1 MSGVQKEEIS
11 FTADISQLMNLIIN
25 SFYSK
30 KEIFLRE
37 LLSNSSDALEKIR
50 HKSLQDSNVL
60 SSEPDLKIRVKS
72 IEEDKCLVISDT
84 GVGMTKDDLVNCLGT
99 IAKSG
104 TKAFLESVDK
114 KDVETIGQFGV
125 GFYSAFLVADRVKV
139 VTKHNDDKEYVWESN
154 SDKTFTLT
162 SNDEGRLKRGTEI
175 YLYLKEDELEYLKM
189 DRVKTVIK
197 QYTEFINYPIEVWE
211 TKEVEREVPVED
223 EEDSKEGDSPNGV
236 EGDSPSDEP
245 KIEEVEEEKEEKSEA
260 PKTKKIKE
268 TVSEWKVVNDEKP
281 IWCQKPEDV
290 DEEKYKSFYKKLT
303 GEYSDPL
310 AHKHFHT
317 EGNLECDCL
326 LYVPE
331 RPPFDVFDGGQGKKR
346 NIKLY
351 VKKVFIMDDCEELV
365 PEWLKFVR
373 GVVDSN
379 DIQLNVSR
387 EILQQSRVLSQ
398 IKNIIIKKSIELMNE
413 IAEDEDKF
421 KKFYEHY
428 DKMIK
433 LGVHEDSKNRDKLV
447 ELLRYNSVNN
457 SDKLISL
464 KEYVE
469 NMKEEDKSIYYI
481 CGDNKESLSKSP
493 LIERI
498 KQKGHDVLYF
508 TDPID
513 EYMVQNV
520 KEYMEKKLVDVSKE
534 GIKFDEDEIKK
545 QTEENKALIDFIK
558 EQLGSRVTEVKV
570 SDRLASTPCVLTT
583 AEFGWTAN
591 MERIMK
597 AQALRNSQMDQF
609 MGARKIMELNT
620 GHLIMRTLREKLS
633 DETNHKQC
641 KDIVELLYSN
651 AILNSGFILENPS
664 EYANKVNKMIE
675 VGFCDAEEDQTL
687 EDPPDLS
694 DTLNT
699 QDTVA
704 NTEGESASDESIME
718 VVD

>member
-1 MSGVQKEEIS
+1 MSGIQKEEIS

-50 HKSLQDSNVL
+50 HKSLQNQNEL
-60 SSEPDLKIRVKS
+60 LNEPDLKIRVKS
-72 IEEDKCLVISDT
+72 IEDDKCLVISDT
-84 GVGMTKDDLVNCLGT
+84 GIGMTREDLVNCLGT

-114 KDVETIGQFGV
+114 KGVETIGQFGV

-139 VTKHNDDKEYVWESN
+139 VTKHNDDKEYIWESN

-162 SNDEGRLKRGTEI
+162 SNDDGTLKRGTEI
-175 YLYLKEDELEYLKM
+175 HLYLKESELEYLKI
-189 DRVKTVIK
+189 DKVKTVIK
-197 QYTEFINYPIEVWE
+197 QYTEFINYPIELWE
-211 TKEVEREVPVED
+211 SKEVEREVPVEE
-223 EEDSKEGDSPNGV
+223 EEDSDEGDSPDGV

-245 KIEEVEEEKEEKSEA
+245 KIEEVEEEKEEKTQA

-281 IWCQKPEDV
+281 IWCQKPDDV

-317 EGNLECDCL
+317 EGNLECDCI

-331 RPPFDVFDGGQGKKR
+331 RPPFDVFEGGQGKKR

-373 GVVDSN
+373 GVVDSK

-398 IKNIIIKKSIELMNE
+398 IKNIIVKKSIELMNE

-421 KKFYEHY
+421 NKFYEHY

-469 NMKEEDKSIYYI
+469 NMKEEDKCIYYI
-481 CGDNKESLSKSP
+481 CGDNKKSLSRSP

-498 KQKGHDVLYF
+498 KEKGHDILYF

-545 QTEENKALIDFIK
+545 QTEENKGLIDFIK

-597 AQALRNSQMDQF
+597 AQAIRNSQMDQF
-609 MGARKIMELNT
+609 MGARKDYGVKYWTFNYE
-620 GHLIMRTLREKLS
+620 
-633 DETNHKQC
+633 
-641 KDIVELLYSN
+641 
-651 AILNSGFILENPS
+651 NS
-664 EYANKVNKMIE
+664 
-675 VGFCDAEEDQTL
+675 
-687 EDPPDLS
+687 
-694 DTLNT
+694 
-699 QDTVA
+699 
-704 NTEGESASDESIME
+704 
-718 VVD
+718 

>member
-1 MSGVQKEEIS
+1 MSGVHKEEIS

-30 KEIFLRE
+30 KEIFIRE

-50 HKSLQDSNVL
+50 HKSLQNSNVL
-60 SSEPDLKIRVKS
+60 SNEPDLKIRIKS
-72 IEEDKCLVISDT
+72 NEEEKCLIISDT
-84 GVGMTKDDLVNCLGT
+84 GIGMTREDLVNCLGT

-162 SNDEGRLKRGTEI
+162 SNDEGTIKRGTEI
-175 YLYLKEDELEYLKM
+175 YLYLKESEVEYLKM
-189 DRVKTVIK
+189 DRVKSVIK
-197 QYTEFINYPIEVWE
+197 QYTEFINYPIELWE
-211 TKEVEREVPVED
+211 SKEVEREVSVEE
-223 EEDSKEGDSPNGV
+223 EEDTPDGV

-245 KIEEVEEEKEEKSEA
+245 KIEDVEEDKEEKEV

-290 DEEKYKSFYKKLT
+290 GEEKYKSFYKKLT

-310 AHKHFHT
+310 AYKHFHT

-331 RPPFDVFDGGQGKKR
+331 RPAFDIFEGGQGKKR

-365 PEWLKFVR
+365 PEWLKFVK

-387 EILQQSRVLSQ
+387 EILQQSRMLSQ
-398 IKNIIIKKSIELMNE
+398 IKNIIVKKSIELMNE

-421 KKFYEHY
+421 SKFYEQY

-433 LGVHEDSKNRDKLV
+433 LGVHEDNKNRDKLV

-469 NMKEEDKSIYYI
+469 NMKEDDKCIYYI
-481 CGDNKESLSKSP
+481 CGDNKESLSRSP

-508 TDPID
+508 TDAID

-520 KEYMEKKLVDVSKE
+520 KEYMDKKLVDVSKE
-534 GIKFDEDEIKK
+534 GIKFDEEEIKK
-545 QTEENKALIDFIK
+545 QTEENKGLIDFIK

-609 MGARKIMELNT
+609 MGARKIMELNP
-620 GHLIMRTLREKLS
+620 GHLIMRTLKQKVE
-633 DETNHKQC
+633 DETIHRQC

-651 AILNSGFILENPS
+651 AVLNSGFVLENPS
-664 EYANKVNKMIE
+664 EYADKVNKMIE
-675 VGFCDAEEDQTL
+675 VGFCDVEEDETL

-694 DTLNT
+694 DAPDR
-699 QDTVA
+699 QVGV
-704 NTEGESASDESIME
+704 EGESPSDESKME
-718 VVD
+718 EVD